1 VAVRSSSCWPASSS
15 GAIVRPSALADKAI
29 QRVNGASLFSRRQER
44 QGGSDVAE
52 SADLEG
58 SAAATLLM
66 SRGGRR
72 TFVPVARSFLQ
83 ERKPGGGAAPLSWF
97 VKTKRR
103 RALDLYLLAHAL
115 ASTEPY
121 DVALPARTWALAI
134 GLPDTASSRVSI
146 STSFTWLEQR
156 KLISSER
163 DGRERRVW
171 LLSESGSGRPYRHG
185 VVGGALDYFKL
196 PYAFWNEDWSSQL
209 DLSATAVLLI
219 SLSLSEHFSMPQER
233 GGQWYGISRD
243 TVRRGLAT
251 LVNLG
256 LLTSKTTY
264 RTSVR
269 SPTGLIE
276 QRRYTLTGPF
286 ARQMRP
292 KGRAPASPSAAA

>member
-1 VAVRSSSCWPASSS
+1 MAENTDAIPMAAS
-15 GAIVRPSALADKAI
+15 
-29 QRVNGASLFSRRQER
+29 
-44 QGGSDVAE
+44 
-52 SADLEG
+52 
-58 SAAATLLM
+58 LLM

-83 ERKPGGGAAPLSWF
+83 ERKRGGGAAPLSWF

-121 DVALPARTWALAI
+121 DVALPANTWALAI

-156 KLISSER
+156 KLVRSER
-163 DGRERRVW
+163 DGRERRLW

-185 VVGGALDYFKL
+185 MVGGGLDYFKL
-196 PYAFWNEDWSSQL
+196 PYAFWNDDWSSQL
-209 DLSATAVLLI
+209 DLPAIAVLLI
-219 SLSLSEHFSMPQER
+219 SLSLPESFSMPQER
-233 GGQWYGISRD
+233 GGQWYGVSRD
-243 TVRRGLAT
+243 TMRRGLAT
-251 LVNLG
+251 LVDIG
-256 LLTSKTTY
+256 LLTSKATY
-264 RTSVR
+264 RASAR

-286 ARQMRP
+286 ARQALP
-292 KGRAPASPSAAA
+292 KGRAPASPPAAA